1 MVEFDAVTVTFG
13 HRQALRE
20 LSLVV
25 PSGGGMALWGHNGAG
40 KSTALH
46 ALLGLVPYQG
56 RIRLFGRD
64 AAKEGPA
71 LRRLVGWAPQDLAPA
86 EQTVARTVTFM
97 ADLRATKVPSVAEFL
112 RPFGLEES
120 LRQPVTALSGGQR
133 KRLSVALALLGNPD
147 LLLLDEP
154 TAGLDPQ
161 GREQMV
167 QLLQGLRRQGKTL
180 LMATHRVEDVLR
192 LADQVAVLEAG
203 VLRRVGPAAS
213 LQRRRLRATVKGG
226 GTACAGV

>member
-20 LSLVV
+20 LSLTV
-25 PSGGGMALWGHNGAG
+25 PPGSGVALWGQNGAG

-46 ALLGLVPYQG
+46 ALLGLVPYRG
-56 RIRLFGRD
+56 RIRLAGRD
-64 AAKEGPA
+64 AAAEGA
-71 LRRLVGWAPQDLAPA
+71 TLRRLVGWAPQDLAPA
-86 EQTVARTVTFM
+86 EQSVARTFAFM
-97 ADLRATKVPSVAEFL
+97 ADLRGAAVGSAAEFL
-112 RPFGLEES
+112 EPFGLQDS

-154 TAGLDPQ
+154 TAGLDPA
-161 GREQMV
+161 GREQML

-180 LMATHRVEDVLR
+180 IMATHRVADVLR

-203 VLRRVGPAAS
+203 VLRRVGSATS
-213 LQRRRLRATVKGG
+213 LLRRQVRARVRGG
-226 GTACAGV
+226 SACAGA